1 MPGFGLKPSESTLMD
16 MSFSL
21 YGFSSLSPFY
31 FLVHEQALSL
41 CGEAADSFSEYK
53 CYSRTWN
60 IAPEI
65 ITCTS
70 DLSVDSITRVG
81 LLSKEL
87 SFLDMLENSTF
98 LAISGMDDLMF
109 WVPI

>member
-1 MPGFGLKPSESTLMD
+1 MGFPLCLLSIFWS
-16 MSFSL
+16 MSRL
-21 YGFSSLSPFY
+21 
-31 FLVHEQALSL
+31 ALSV
-41 CGEAADSFSEYK
+41 GKPHSFSEYK

-70 DLSVDSITRVG
+70 DLSVDSITCVG

-98 LAISGMDDLMF
+98 LAISGMDELMF

>member
-1 MPGFGLKPSESTLMD
+1 MD

-53 CYSRTWN
+53 CCSRMWDV
-60 IAPEI
+60 APEI

-70 DLSVDSITRVG
+70 NLSVDSVTRVG

-87 SFLDMLENSTF
+87 SFIDMLENSTF
-98 LAISGMDDLMF
+98 LAISGMDELMF
-109 WVPI
+109 WVSV